1 LVDVNTGDV
10 ADRDST
16 EVRWQKGLT
25 CTGRDCSEYQMK
37 NCKEQMNLLFIMPD
51 LPGAGIYQIDTSS
64 VYSIINVNSQLAP
77 GDPNRGVAEGFI
89 RAIFHR
95 ISFIPLTLKL
105 AEKEVTPKD
114 DPKHRKK
121 IVRVLS
127 LDTRYSLYQLKE
139 AATKVSGL
147 LSVGIPKPVVDEAPD
162 DLDDEGTFA
171 PEDTGPHTTA
181 EATPEQIKQMSD
193 DLKKNARE
201 KKKTAKQVTEV
212 YQATSA
218 ETAKMQRAV
227 DAGTIEQQDEQEIVF
242 PEPQHAASENPA
254 YQKATGQTGTER
266 VQEVIAKA
274 DAVLEGPRAIT
285 GEQLKRIKYLKDNY
299 TVALAPYVRKQGKD
313 ITAIDQLTQLQ
324 AQIVIDEIE
333 KYLRGKGVL

>member
-1 LVDVNTGDV
+1 MVDVNTGDV

-16 EVRWQKGLT
+16 EVRWQKGLS
-25 CTGRDCSEYQMK
+25 CTGRDCPEYQLK

-64 VYSIINVNSQLAP
+64 VYSIINVNSQLAT
-77 GDPNRGVAEGFI
+77 GDPDRGVAEGFI

-105 AEKEVTPKD
+105 VKKEVTPKD

-121 IVRVLS
+121 TVRVLS

-162 DLDDEGTFA
+162 DLDDDGTYA
-171 PEDTGPHTTA
+171 PEATGPHTTA

-193 DLKKNARE
+193 DLEKKAGE
-201 KKKTAKQVTEV
+201 KKKTAKVAEV

-227 DAGTIEQQDEQEIVF
+227 DSGTLEQSDQEIDF
-242 PEPQHAASENPA
+242 PEP
-254 YQKATGQTGTER
+254 KATPSTNQVYQQAAGQTDSER

-274 DAVLEGPRAIT
+274 DAVLEKPRAVT
-285 GEQLKRIKYLKDNY
+285 AEQLKRLKYLKDNY

-313 ITAIDQLTQLQ
+313 ITAIDQLTEPQ
-324 AQIVIDEIE
+324 AQLVIDEIE